1 MWSHL
6 NVCSNITKLSEHYF
20 LLQIHFFHFIN
31 KVYLHYSSKIQ
42 GRTFCTPNKHKTH
55 SKNKHRDDWN
65 MRPRIK
71 TFQQLLSSVLSAFAM
86 TSSNSDLKKITTELN
101 HLSLKRQQLLERKKI
116 LCVFQELLSRDEFGQ
131 TGDMGKSVK
140 EIYNLKRISYLALDN
155 KDT

>member
-1 MWSHL
+1 
-6 NVCSNITKLSEHYF
+6 
-20 LLQIHFFHFIN
+20 
-31 KVYLHYSSKIQ
+31 
-42 GRTFCTPNKHKTH
+42 
-55 SKNKHRDDWN
+55 

-116 LCVFQELLSRDEFGQ
+116 VCVFQELLSRDEFGQ